1 MSYHRGREWTR
12 RSAVQRLVER
22 KLAQKEKE
30 KEKERECL
38 ASQHKQPSIVRSD
51 YYYRWESEILR
62 STSILLKISA
72 HSQSFMTIYCG
83 HEEFLDI
90 HESFLFQG
98 LRQIWNKIRERIH
111 PLSRKMFFTEQGKS
125 FLRKLTPD
133 LEMNVVV
140 SKDITH
146 DQATL
151 HAENRP
157 RLAAAKNDS
166 NSVSTVSGSGRDFF
180 RKFVSRKDSSYKDC
194 EEHFRREV
202 LIDRLVSDSIN
213 TKAILARTRSS
224 RSSTVSL
231 CAASALQSSE
241 AKSTDSKEQS
251 DRLRVSLAR
260 ASCSWGG
267 SSQHSSLL
275 IKIQIFALLPMMP
288 VSDDIEGA
296 AVARLSRSLTKMS
309 VRWPPWTECRG
320 RGIIIIGGKDHTHR
334 SYIFSY
340 SGEYYK
346 SKILIVLLMCLILC
360 PFQFHLLG

>member
-1 MSYHRGREWTR
+1 
-12 RSAVQRLVER
+12 
-22 KLAQKEKE
+22 
-30 KEKERECL
+30 
-38 ASQHKQPSIVRSD
+38 
-51 YYYRWESEILR
+51 
-62 STSILLKISA
+62 
-72 HSQSFMTIYCG
+72 MTIYCG

-125 FLRKLTPD
+125 FWRKLTPD

-151 HAENRP
+151 HAETGP
-157 RLAAAKNDS
+157 RMAAAKDDS

-241 AKSTDSKEQS
+241 AKSTDSEEQS

-260 ASCSWGG
+260 ASCS
-267 SSQHSSLL
+267 
-275 IKIQIFALLPMMP
+275 
-288 VSDDIEGA
+288 
-296 AVARLSRSLTKMS
+296 
-309 VRWPPWTECRG
+309 
-320 RGIIIIGGKDHTHR
+320 
-334 SYIFSY
+334 
-340 SGEYYK
+340 
-346 SKILIVLLMCLILC
+346 
-360 PFQFHLLG
+360 

>member
-1 MSYHRGREWTR
+1 
-12 RSAVQRLVER
+12 
-22 KLAQKEKE
+22 
-30 KEKERECL
+30 
-38 ASQHKQPSIVRSD
+38 
-51 YYYRWESEILR
+51 
-62 STSILLKISA
+62 
-72 HSQSFMTIYCG
+72 MTIYCG

-157 RLAAAKNDS
+157 RLAAAKDDS

-202 LIDRLVSDSIN
+202 LIDRLMSDLIN

-224 RSSTVSL
+224 RSTTVSL
-231 CAASALQSSE
+231 CVAVNIPLSS
-241 AKSTDSKEQS
+241 S
-251 DRLRVSLAR
+251 
-260 ASCSWGG
+260 
-267 SSQHSSLL
+267 
-275 IKIQIFALLPMMP
+275 
-288 VSDDIEGA
+288 
-296 AVARLSRSLTKMS
+296 
-309 VRWPPWTECRG
+309 
-320 RGIIIIGGKDHTHR
+320 
-334 SYIFSY
+334 
-340 SGEYYK
+340 K
-346 SKILIVLLMCLILC
+346 SKYSPYC
-360 PFQFHLLG
+360 Q

>member
-1 MSYHRGREWTR
+1 
-12 RSAVQRLVER
+12 
-22 KLAQKEKE
+22 
-30 KEKERECL
+30 
-38 ASQHKQPSIVRSD
+38 
-51 YYYRWESEILR
+51 
-62 STSILLKISA
+62 
-72 HSQSFMTIYCG
+72 MTIYCG
-83 HEEFLDI
+83 HEEFVDI
-90 HESFLFQG
+90 HESSLFQG

-151 HAENRP
+151 HADNRP
-157 RLAAAKNDS
+157 RLAAAKDDS

-202 LIDRLVSDSIN
+202 LIDRLVSRVRLNQHKGDPGQD
-213 TKAILARTRSS
+213 KVQQILHSLVMRGLRSPVLWG
-224 RSSTVSL
+224 RIH
-231 CAASALQSSE
+231 E
-241 AKSTDSKEQS
+241 TDSEEQS

-334 SYIFSY
+334 LYIFSY

-346 SKILIVLLMCLILC
+346 SKILIVLLVCLILC

>member
-1 MSYHRGREWTR
+1 MLWSAGPGWTR
-12 RSAVQRLVER
+12 
-22 KLAQKEKE
+22 
-30 KEKERECL
+30 
-38 ASQHKQPSIVRSD
+38 
-51 YYYRWESEILR
+51 
-62 STSILLKISA
+62 
-72 HSQSFMTIYCG
+72 M
-83 HEEFLDI
+83 
-90 HESFLFQG
+90 
-98 LRQIWNKIRERIH
+98 
-111 PLSRKMFFTEQGKS
+111 
-125 FLRKLTPD
+125 
-133 LEMNVVV
+133 
-140 SKDITH
+140 
-146 DQATL
+146 
-151 HAENRP
+151 
-157 RLAAAKNDS
+157 AAAKDDS

-241 AKSTDSKEQS
+241 AKSTDSEEQS

-346 SKILIVLLMCLILC
+346 SKILIVLLVCLILC

>member
-1 MSYHRGREWTR
+1 
-12 RSAVQRLVER
+12 
-22 KLAQKEKE
+22 
-30 KEKERECL
+30 
-38 ASQHKQPSIVRSD
+38 
-51 YYYRWESEILR
+51 
-62 STSILLKISA
+62 
-72 HSQSFMTIYCG
+72 MTIYCG

-140 SKDITH
+140 SKDITR

-151 HAENRP
+151 HAETRP
-157 RLAAAKNDS
+157 RMAAAKDDS

-224 RSSTVSL
+224 RSSTQSRYARPPL
-231 CAASALQSSE
+231 SSPLRPNPPTARSNLTDYESASPE
-241 AKSTDSKEQS
+241 
-251 DRLRVSLAR
+251 
-260 ASCSWGG
+260 
-267 SSQHSSLL
+267 
-275 IKIQIFALLPMMP
+275 P
-288 VSDDIEGA
+288 A
-296 AVARLSRSLTKMS
+296 AVEEEVVNIPLSSS
-309 VRWPPWTECRG
+309 
-320 RGIIIIGGKDHTHR
+320 
-334 SYIFSY
+334 
-340 SGEYYK
+340 K
-346 SKILIVLLMCLILC
+346 SKYSPYC
-360 PFQFHLLG
+360 Q